1 MNKKFVFNLK
11 EIRKTKMISQTEL
24 AKILGVSS
32 QAVQQ
37 FENGQRVPSLERAVE
52 IAQALE
58 VTLDELIEFRRI
70 QTEISQKYIDEIKE
84 KN

>member
-11 EIRKTKMISQTEL
+11 EIRQEKGLSQTDL
-24 AKILGVSS
+24 AKKMGISS

-37 FENGQRVPSLERAVE
+37 FENGVRTPSLERAVE

-58 VTLDELIEFRRI
+58 ITLDELIEFRQI
-70 QTEISQKYIDEIKE
+70 QTKISNQYIKE
-84 KN
+84 AKKKD